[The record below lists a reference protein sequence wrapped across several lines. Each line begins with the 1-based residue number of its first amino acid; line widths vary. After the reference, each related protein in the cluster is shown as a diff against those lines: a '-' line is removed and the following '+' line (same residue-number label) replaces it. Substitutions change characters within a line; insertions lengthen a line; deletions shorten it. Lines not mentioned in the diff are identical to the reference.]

1 MRVNLA
7 LRALNTRERYDDVD
21 RDRMAHMDGG
31 ERGAHTRSPI
41 QDAASEALD
50 YMARRVGGHGGL
62 IAVDADGDVAVQHST
77 VRMAWA
83 MRVEGGGGGSGG
95 KEGDEMD
102 TVLDTVQLQSG
113 VDAPE

>member
-7 LRALNTRERYDDVD
+7 LRTLNTRERYDDVD
-21 RDRMAHMDGG
+21 RDRMAHMNGG
-31 ERGAHTRSPI
+31 EGGAHTRSPI
-41 QDAASEALD
+41 QAAASEAVD

-62 IAVDADGDVAVQHST
+62 IAVDAGGDVAVQHST

-95 KEGDEMD
+95 EEGDEMD
-102 TVLDTVQLQSG
+102 NVLDTVQSQSG
-113 VDAPE
+113 VDAPA